1 MIRKLLILAIATA
14 VFGGLSSAQQSQTP
28 QRSSRVG
35 VLHVQGNVYLL
46 YGAGANIAMQVGDQA
61 VVLVD
66 SGPIEFSDDI
76 RAAIRTISNKPIGYI
91 INTSSDADHTSG
103 NENLA
108 KGGFF
113 MLESANQSRPQASV
127 VAHLN
132 VLNRMSGSAD
142 KAATVQSGSWPT
154 DTYDSS
160 DWKLYANGEPLIIEH
175 APAAHSDGDSIV
187 FFRKS
192 DVVATG
198 DIFDMTKYPVI
209 DEKRGG
215 TLQGILNAVNHIL
228 RDITVPKN
236 NEEGGTYIIP
246 GHGRTCDRNDLANYR
261 DMLTIIRDRIQFMV
275 KKGMT
280 LEQVKASKPTYDYD
294 GGYGV
299 ERGPWTTTMFVE
311 TVYRELSRKE
321 KQ

>member
-1 MIRKLLILAIATA
+1 MTMKCMLRLLIAT
-14 VFGGLSSAQQSQTP
+14 VVCGGFVSAQQNQSSQRT
-28 QRSSRVG
+28 SRVG
-35 VLHVQGNVYLL
+35 ILHIQGNVYLL
-46 YGAGANIAMQVGDQA
+46 YGATANITVQVGDQA

-66 SGPIEFSDDI
+66 SGPSELSDDI
-76 RAAIRTISNKPIGYI
+76 LAAIRTVSNKPIGFI
-91 INTSSDADHTSG
+91 INTSSDRDHTAG

-132 VLNRMSGSAD
+132 VLNRLSGSAD
-142 KAATVQSGSWPT
+142 KAAALPSASWPT
-154 DTYDSS
+154 DTYDSP

-192 DVVATG
+192 DVVSTG

-215 TLQGILNAVNHIL
+215 TLQGILNTLNHIL
-228 RDITVPKN
+228 RDIAVPKA

-246 GHGRTCDRNDLANYR
+246 GHGRACDRNDLANYR
-261 DMLTIIRDRIQFMV
+261 DMLTIIRDRIQDLV
-275 KKGMT
+275 NKGMT
-280 LEQVKASKPTYDYD
+280 LEQVKAARPTYDYD

-299 ERGPWTTTMFVE
+299 ERGPWTTTMFIE
-311 TVYRELSRKE
+311 TVYRELSRKG
-321 KQ
+321 K

>member
-1 MIRKLLILAIATA
+1 LLIRTIAIGM
-14 VFGGLSSAQQSQTP
+14 FGGLLSAQQGQTP

-35 VLHVQGNVYLL
+35 VLHVQGSVYLL
-46 YGAGANIAMQVGDQA
+46 YGAGSNITMQVGDQA

-66 SGPIEFSDDI
+66 SGPIEFSDEI
-76 RAAIRTISNKPIGYI
+76 RAAIRTISNKPIGFI
-91 INTSSDADHTSG
+91 INTSADRDHTGG

-142 KAATVQSGSWPT
+142 KAAATTSGSWPT
-154 DTYDSS
+154 DTYDSA
-160 DWKLYANGEPLIIEH
+160 DWKLYANGEPLIVEH

-192 DVVATG
+192 DVVSTG
-198 DIFDMTKYPVI
+198 DIFDMTRYPVI

-215 TLQGILNAVNHIL
+215 SLQGTVNALNHIL
-228 RDITVPKN
+228 KDITVPKS

-246 GHGRTCDRNDLANYR
+246 GHGRACDRNDLANYR
-261 DMLTIIRDRIQFMV
+261 DMLTIIRDRIQSMV

-321 KQ
+321 K

>member
-1 MIRKLLILAIATA
+1 VTLGKMLLLATA
-14 VFGGLSSAQQSQTP
+14 VAVFGRLVSAQPAQTP
-28 QRSSRVG
+28 QQPSRVG
-35 VLHVQGNVYLL
+35 VLQIQGNVYLL
-46 YGAGANIAMQVGDQA
+46 YGAGANITMQVGDQA

-66 SGPIEFSDDI
+66 SGPTEFSDDI
-76 RAAIRTISNKPIGYI
+76 RAAIRTVSNKPIGFI
-91 INTSSDADHTSG
+91 INTSSDRDHTGG

-132 VLNRMSGSAD
+132 VLNRMSGSTD
-142 KAATVQSGSWPT
+142 KAAVTPSGVWPT
-154 DTYDSS
+154 DTYDAS

-192 DVVATG
+192 DVVSTG

-215 TLQGILNAVNHIL
+215 TLQGILDALNHIL
-228 RDITVPKN
+228 KDITVPKA

-246 GHGRTCDRNDLANYR
+246 GHGRACDRNDLANYR
-261 DMLTIIRDRIQFMV
+261 DMLTIIRDRIQSMV

-280 LEQVKASKPTYDYD
+280 LDQVKAARPTYDYD

-299 ERGPWTTTMFVE
+299 DRGPWTTAMFVE
-311 TVYRELSRKE
+311 TVYRELSGKG
-321 KQ
+321 K